1 MDKEALTDFF
11 HRLERSLFL
20 ENEYKSSAD
29 SDIPLP
35 IGNGQSISQP
45 SLVAQMTLLLDPQR
59 SSRVLEIG
67 TGSGYQTAFLAEFSK
82 EVYTIERFQSFTD
95 KARERL
101 NTLGYHNVFYKT
113 GDGSD
118 GWSEQA
124 PFDRIMVTAAA
135 GKMPDTLVAQLAA
148 CGRMIVPI
156 GDSGLQV
163 LQLVHK
169 IAGGIISIHDI
180 EMVRFVELKGR
191 YGWD

>member
-1 MDKEALTDFF
+1 MDFF
-11 HRLERSLFL
+11 QRLDRSLFL
-20 ENEYKSSAD
+20 ENGYKSSAD
-29 SDIPLP
+29 CDIPLP

-45 SLVAQMTLLLDPQR
+45 SLVAQMTRLLDPQS

-82 EVYTIERFQSFTD
+82 EVYTIERFRNFTE
-95 KARERL
+95 KARQRL
-101 NTLGYHNVFYKT
+101 NALGYHNVFYRT
-113 GDGSD
+113 ADGSD
-118 GWSEQA
+118 GWPEQA

-135 GKMPDTLVAQLAA
+135 GKMPDAFVEQLAA
-148 CGRMIVPI
+148 CGRMVVPI
-156 GDSGLQV
+156 GESGLQV

-169 IAGGIISIHDI
+169 LSGGIISIHDI